1 MDKYII
7 VTTLCNKEEIANKII
22 DTLLEKK
29 LIVGSQVTKVHS
41 KYWWNNKLEE
51 CDEYKLEFRTKE
63 TIFNEI
69 ENEIKQIH
77 DYEVAEISYYEI
89 KNASK
94 EFFDWID
101 KNILLILKVSNPRPL
116 KTKLEKEC
124 LRLI

>member
-7 VTTLCNKEEIANKII
+7 VTTLCNKEEVANKII

-29 LIVGSQVTKVHS
+29 LIAGSQVNKVHS

-51 CDEYKLEFRTKE
+51 CNEYKLEFRTKE
-63 TIFNEI
+63 KLFSKI
-69 ENEIKQIH
+69 ENEIKRIH

-94 EFFDWID
+94 KFLDWID
-101 KNILLILKVSNPRPL
+101 KNVI
-116 KTKLEKEC
+116 
-124 LRLI
+124 

>member
-1 MDKYII
+1 M
-7 VTTLCNKEEIANKII
+7 
-22 DTLLEKK
+22 
-29 LIVGSQVTKVHS
+29 TKVHS

-77 DYEVAEISYYEI
+77 DYEVAEISHYEI

-94 EFFDWID
+94 EFFD
-101 KNILLILKVSNPRPL
+101 
-116 KTKLEKEC
+116 
-124 LRLI
+124 

>member
-7 VTTLCNKEEIANKII
+7 VTTLCDKEEIANRII

-63 TIFNEI
+63 KLFSKI
-69 ENEIKQIH
+69 ENEIKEIH

-94 EFFDWID
+94 DFLNWID
-101 KNILLILKVSNPRPL
+101 KNVK
-116 KTKLEKEC
+116 
-124 LRLI
+124 

>member
-51 CDEYKLEFRTKE
+51 CDKYKLEFRTKE

-77 DYEVAEISYYEI
+77 DYEVAEISYYRI

-94 EFFDWID
+94 DFLNWID
-101 KNILLILKVSNPRPL
+101 KNVK
-116 KTKLEKEC
+116 
-124 LRLI
+124 

>member
-1 MDKYII
+1 MNKYII

-77 DYEVAEISYYEI
+77 DYEVAEISYYGI

-101 KNILLILKVSNPRPL
+101 KNIL
-116 KTKLEKEC
+116 
-124 LRLI
+124 

>member
-77 DYEVAEISYYEI
+77 DYEVAEISYHEI

-101 KNILLILKVSNPRPL
+101 KNIL
-116 KTKLEKEC
+116 
-124 LRLI
+124 

>member
-7 VTTLCNKEEIANKII
+7 VTTLCDKEKIANKII

-29 LIVGSQVTKVHS
+29 LIAGSQVTKVYS

-51 CDEYKLEFRTKE
+51 CDEYKLQFRTKE
-63 TIFNEI
+63 KFFSKI
-69 ENEIKQIH
+69 ENEIKEIH

-94 EFFDWID
+94 DFLNWID
-101 KNILLILKVSNPRPL
+101 EN
-116 KTKLEKEC
+116 TK
-124 LRLI
+124 

>member
-7 VTTLCNKEEIANKII
+7 VTTLCNKEEVANKII

-29 LIVGSQVTKVHS
+29 LIAGSQVNKVHS

-51 CDEYKLEFRTKE
+51 CNEYKLEFRTKE
-63 TIFNEI
+63 KLFSKI
-69 ENEIKQIH
+69 ENEIKRIH

-89 KNASK
+89 KNAST

-101 KNILLILKVSNPRPL
+101 KNIL
-116 KTKLEKEC
+116 
-124 LRLI
+124 

>member
-7 VTTLCNKEEIANKII
+7 VTTLCDNEEIANKII

-29 LIVGSQVTKVHS
+29 LVAGSQVNKVHS

-63 TIFNEI
+63 SKFSEI
-69 ENEIKQIH
+69 KNEIKEIH

-89 KNASK
+89 KSASK
-94 EFFDWID
+94 EFLEWID
-101 KNILLILKVSNPRPL
+101 KNVK
-116 KTKLEKEC
+116 
-124 LRLI
+124 

>member
-7 VTTLCNKEEIANKII
+7 VTTLCDKEEIANKII

-29 LIVGSQVTKVHS
+29 LIAGSQVNKIHS

-63 TIFNEI
+63 SKFSMIECEI
-69 ENEIKQIH
+69 RQIH

-94 EFFDWID
+94 DFLNWID
-101 KNILLILKVSNPRPL
+101 KNVK
-116 KTKLEKEC
+116 
-124 LRLI
+124 